1 MTIALYTYEA
11 AGSRVGPPEGPFGAA
26 GQTPLPSFKPGTVG
40 SGDSES
46 EFVYLTFPVYT
57 SRTLNQ
63 GDFIVW
69 DNTYNGQV
77 MSDIFVAPPGVPVGL
92 DVGTLYLG
100 GRSGDPAAWPNA
112 GNMWSYT
119 FPTPGLYGIWVQR
132 AGSSLGNWG
141 TITSQATAAVSTI
154 VPGQAAA
161 AAAVTHG
168 QAITGLYTTNLTRT
182 FTGTTVTGSAVI
194 TAIAGMVTLGTG
206 IEIGMTLSGAGI
218 PNGAVVI
225 DFQGNTLTLNVAA
238 TASASVTL
246 TATKG
251 TTFITT
257 VNNSPIVTS
266 PTINGFYPNALLTA
280 VGVAGGAATIVSISG
295 NAAPFQ
301 FTLSGNSTASATVT
315 ATATK
320 YVETYLRWPYVSGP
334 ATA

>member
-1 MTIALYTYEA
+1 MTIAYFNYEA

-40 SGDSES
+40 SGDSEA
-46 EFVYLTFPVYT
+46 EFVYLLLPVYT

-63 GDFIVW
+63 GDFLVW
-69 DNTYNGQV
+69 DNTYCAQV
-77 MSDIFVAPPGVPVGL
+77 LSDFFVATGYAVGS
-92 DVGTLYLG
+92 DVGTFYLG

-119 FPTPGLYGIWVQR
+119 FTPGLYGIWVQR
-132 AGSSLGNWG
+132 AGTSLGNWG
-141 TITSQATAAVSTI
+141 TITSQATPAVNTAT
-154 VPGQAAA
+154 PGQAASV
-161 AAAVTHG
+161 AVASHA
-168 QAITGLYTTNLTRT
+168 QLIAGLASTTPGRT
-182 FTGTTVTGSAVI
+182 FTGTTVTGSAII
-194 TAIAGMVTLGTG
+194 TGIAAMATLGTG

-225 DFQGNTLTLNVAA
+225 DFQGNTLTMNVAA
-238 TASASVTL
+238 TASASVTI

-257 VNNSPIVTS
+257 VNLSPIVTA
-266 PTINGFYPNALLTA
+266 PTINGLYPNALLTA

-301 FTLSGNSTASATVT
+301 ITLSGNSTASATVT
-315 ATATK
+315 ATASK
-320 YVETYLRWPYVSGP
+320 YIETYLRWPYVSAVAG
-334 ATA
+334 